1 MKKTSTKSAILK
13 RRAYIKHWLQKLH
26 SPSSSSSNE
35 CKRFLARGSFGSVYF
50 VRRKPSTMTA
60 GFPEEMAVKTAKV
73 ANASTLKLE
82 KQVLS
87 KLIASPY
94 VIRCYGDEETIEE
107 EEDDDIYYNNFGGNG
122 DKKIYNLFLEFCSGG
137 SLYDHIKKS
146 ENGLLACQVKSFTRD
161 IVRGLV
167 YIHSQGIV
175 HCDIKP
181 DNILLVPAAG
191 NDHHHGGGLIAK
203 LADFGLAKNMLLED
217 EESPSLRGSCRY
229 MAPELVKDKCLTFTA
244 DIWALGCVVVE
255 MMSGE
260 PAWGRGLDRDELLN
274 LIGYSS
280 KVPEIPD
287 NVSEDAKDFLS
298 KCFIKCEFFRW
309 SAQELFRH
317 PFLSQDD

>member
-1 MKKTSTKSAILK
+1 MKTSTKSAILK

-26 SPSSSSSNE
+26 SSSSSSSNE
-35 CKRFLARGSFGSVYF
+35 CKRFLGRGSFGSVYF
-50 VRRKPSTMTA
+50 VRRKPSTTTA

-73 ANASTLKLE
+73 VDAWTLKLE

-87 KLIASPY
+87 KLTASPY
-94 VIRCYGDEETIEE
+94 VIRCYGDGETIEE
-107 EEDDDIYYNNFGGNG
+107 EGDDIG
-122 DKKIYNLFLEFCSGG
+122 E

-181 DNILLVPAAG
+181 DNILLVPAGG
-191 NDHHHGGGLIAK
+191 NDHHDGGGFVAK

-217 EESPSLRGSCRY
+217 EESPSMRGSCRY

-260 PAWGRGLDRDELLN
+260 PAWGRGLSKDELLN

-287 NVSEDAKDFLS
+287 NISEDEKDFLS
-298 KCFIKCEFFRW
+298 KCFIRCEFFRW
-309 SAQELFRH
+309 SAQELIRH
-317 PFLSQDD
+317 PFLSEW